1 MGSGLKDQS
10 CGGQVAVPS
19 VKPLCLSL
27 LPRKAGPRALAG
39 GEKIGIA
46 FDSIKDGF
54 PIKT

>member
-27 LPRKAGPRALAG
+27 LPRKAGPRALTG